1 MSLDQVTQQQWKKII
16 SCNLMELPI
25 GFCQFKLLKI
35 QYLPQHNLGL
45 KKLILKSPSSSKPT
59 RQGLSNN
66 SNRAPNQIP
75 L

>member
-25 GFCQFKLLKI
+25 TKKLLKI

-45 KKLILKSPSSSKPT
+45 KKLRLNHLHGQIVLAKGFSIVHPT
-59 RQGLSNN
+59 KFPYN
-66 SNRAPNQIP
+66 
-75 L
+75 